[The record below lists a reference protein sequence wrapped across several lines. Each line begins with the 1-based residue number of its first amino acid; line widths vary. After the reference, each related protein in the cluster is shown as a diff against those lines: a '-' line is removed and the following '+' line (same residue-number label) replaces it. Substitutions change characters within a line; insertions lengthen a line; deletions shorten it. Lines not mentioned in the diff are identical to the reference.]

1 MTRRPPRSTRTDTLF
16 PYTTLFRSQAG
27 QPGSADHTGAAD
39 QGGTG
44 EAPLLHSEGGGH
56 LVGRDQAGHRARLG
70 DEAVDLRRVDPG
82 VLAGRTGSLDD
93 ERADVV
99 GRLADELRLAEDRKS
114 TRLTSS
120 H

>member
-1 MTRRPPRSTRTDTLF
+1 MVIWFFFFKQKTAYELRIGDWSSDVCSSDLPW
-16 PYTTLFRSQAG
+16 
-27 QPGSADHTGAAD
+27 SADHTGAAD

-56 LVGRDQAGHRARLG
+56 LVVRDQAGHRARLG

-93 ERADVV
+93 RSEERRGGTECV
-99 GRLADELRLAEDRKS
+99 
-114 TRLTSS
+114 SS
-120 H
+120 CRSRW

>member
-1 MTRRPPRSTRTDTLF
+1 MPALDG
-16 PYTTLFRSQAG
+16 QAG

-99 GRLADELRLAEDRKS
+99 GRLADELRLADAAYRDFLSSPPRAAPGAAIRKS
-114 TRLTSS
+114 VG
-120 H
+120 